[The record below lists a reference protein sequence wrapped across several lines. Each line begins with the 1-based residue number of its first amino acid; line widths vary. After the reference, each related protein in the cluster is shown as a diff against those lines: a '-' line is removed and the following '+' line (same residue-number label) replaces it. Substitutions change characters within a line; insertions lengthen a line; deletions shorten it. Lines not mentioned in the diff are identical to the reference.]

1 MGRIPAAYT
10 LHELTHLIGAFTWHK
25 RPVGSPTVDFIEEK
39 KVKLPSGLLLLS
51 QYQLFG
57 CGLSA
62 TTIGFDRN
70 DFHIKEQ
77 QDALLW
83 PMPPNHA
90 QAAENRAALGILAE
104 QFTLNATSSKPPFL
118 STRRKCSLLM
128 LDTILYLI
136 R

>member
-57 CGLSA
+57 CGISA

-83 PMPPNHA
+83 PSRQTTRTRLRIARRWGSWLSSSLNLSLFVEDQSGP
-90 QAAENRAALGILAE
+90 GIG
-104 QFTLNATSSKPPFL
+104 QTLPFL
-118 STRRKCSLLM
+118 LCSQP
-128 LDTILYLI
+128 
-136 R
+136 